1 MLLCVYKV
9 HYYVFYF
16 VSCFVLYV
24 ATQLLYPVLMLCCDY
39 NKNINLLI
47 IKWLKDNQTREPEN
61 VI

>member
-1 MLLCVYKV
+1 MY
-9 HYYVFYF
+9 FIF